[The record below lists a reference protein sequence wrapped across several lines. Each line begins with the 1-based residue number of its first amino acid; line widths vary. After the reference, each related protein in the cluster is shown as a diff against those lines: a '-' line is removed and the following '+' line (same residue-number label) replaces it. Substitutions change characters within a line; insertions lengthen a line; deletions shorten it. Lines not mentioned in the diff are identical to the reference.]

1 MTNTSHNYGI
11 YAYCDKITDTIV
23 YIGKDSHI
31 DSSKRD
37 KNHMAS
43 CHYDNQTINRVL
55 QDNLPRYDYM
65 VLKTNLSSVAEMDYW
80 EQTLIGRF
88 NPIFNFTNGG
98 DGVGGYRK
106 TRTNKTGILHVG
118 IRKNKKLKQGFC
130 YRYEYRT
137 KNKTYEFH
145 STSIKKLEQKVKEE
159 GLGWVIIDK
168 EKARQ
173 TYALN

>member
-1 MTNTSHNYGI
+1 MTNTSYNYGI

-23 YIGKDSHI
+23 YIGKDSNINTNQRNKH
-31 DSSKRD
+31 
-37 KNHMAS
+37 HMAS
-43 CHYDNQTINRVL
+43 SNYNDQTINRIL

-65 VLKTNLSSVAEMDYW
+65 ILKSNLSSVEEMDYW

-106 TRTNKTGILHVG
+106 TRTNETGILHVG
-118 IRKNKKLKQGFC
+118 IRKNSKLKQGFC

-137 KNKTYEFH
+137 KTKTYEFH
-145 STSIKKLEQKVKEE
+145 SIDIRKLEQRVKNE
-159 GLGWVIIDK
+159 GLGWVIVDK
-168 EKARQ
+168 EKAEQ
-173 TYALN
+173 TYGC